1 MVASLA
7 MALSAGILLLL
18 GSLHLLYTFVGPK
31 LRPRD
36 PRLIEHMQADTLV
49 LTRRTTVWKAW
60 IGFNASHSLG
70 GILFGLVYGYL
81 ALVEPAFLFASTFL
95 LAVALGLLA
104 CLLVLAWRYW
114 FRIPLT
120 GVALALACCLFAVIA
135 GANVG

>member
-1 MVASLA
+1 MFASLA

-36 PRLIEHMQADTLV
+36 PQLIERMQADTLV

-81 ALVEPAFLFASTFL
+81 ALVEPAFLFASKFL
-95 LAVALGLLA
+95 LAVALGMLA

-120 GVALALACCLFAVIA
+120 GVALALACSLFAVFA
-135 GANVG
+135 GANGG